1 MSSKLSIG
9 NHLTPISFKQF
20 QTLVTQFKELCETS
34 FGTECT
40 LQICAMCQLKL
51 YVTRLP
57 DEYVLSYIRN
67 ENEQNTFF
75 KSDDLL
81 SVTSDIFDAAAYI
94 DAIVSPKDKSVAPE
108 SAFGGIEFKGNRP
121 RHATY
126 YVQPGDANLVQALR
140 ERHPFKVFGDG
151 YKHHG
156 NAG

>member
-9 NHLTPISFKQF
+9 NHFLAISFKQF
-20 QTLVTQFKELCETS
+20 QTLVTEFKELCETS

-51 YVTRLP
+51 YITRLP
-57 DEYVLSYIRN
+57 YEDILSYIRN

-81 SVTSDIFDAAAYI
+81 TVTSDTFDAAVYI
-94 DAIVSPKDKSVAPE
+94 DAIVSPTNKSAAPD
-108 SAFGGIEFKGNRP
+108 SAFGGIEFKGKRP
-121 RHATY
+121 NHATY
-126 YVQPGDANLVQALR
+126 YVQPSDANLVQALK

-156 NAG
+156 TPY